1 MTILSKLS
9 LKSLKLNK
17 KRSISTV
24 IGIILSVAL
33 ICAVGTLVSSFQASL
48 VEESV
53 NETGYYHLEINNVT
67 KDDIDTIKNN
77 RDVKEYFSIY
87 ENGYAVM
94 ENSQNEYKPYYKVES
109 MTEDVFNKLKFN
121 LTDGRFPKNSSEVI
135 ISRHIIDNAKVDLK
149 LGDKITIDVGKRE
162 TLDGYELYPSNPYNP
177 YDESGGAINA
187 ETEEEIYSYYEES
200 SDEHIVDTTT
210 KTYTIVGIIERP
222 NTNFEGY
229 SDPGYTIITTQDT
242 QGKEN
247 IYLSFKNPY
256 DYKNSIT
263 NIMGASSYESLQNGS
278 DTNVKYDDFSINTD
292 LLRWEAMAFSDSTVS
307 TLYAIAGVVVVIII
321 ITSVFCIRNSF
332 AIATTEKIK
341 MYGMLA
347 SVGATKKQIKSS
359 VITEALVLGI
369 IGIPLGILSGIFAVF
384 VLINLVNY
392 ILGDNMFAHL
402 DGLVFSVSSL
412 PIVASFLLGLVVIY
426 LSAISSARKASKV
439 SPIESLRNSQDIK
452 IKNKKL
458 KTPKII
464 EKVFKTG
471 GVLAYKNLKRSK
483 KKYRTTVV
491 SLAVSIFI
499 FITMNSFLTN
509 AFDLSGMYYTDYN
522 HNIEL
527 YHNIDNLTEDEIKE
541 ITSLESVD
549 DSFLLYGDTG
559 NFKIFDTSKINLNDG
574 LELIDDSEY
583 DKVNEVVVETGKGKC
598 ISILLYGLD
607 TNAFKEYVKSI
618 GADYDKVKDS
628 GILVDT
634 YEYYDEEDNNTKVI
648 RRYNYNVSD
657 TIIGEYNEEPMSIKV
672 GAITDK
678 KPYGLEST
686 YYEGGFLIVDVSMF
700 NDLEFRLSRIC
711 INSNNTEE
719 FEKQLEDINK
729 DIVYTNFEEDAK
741 EQKSMILVINIFL
754 YGFITVI
761 TLIGVTN
768 IFNTITSNM
777 ELRQKEFAMLKSIGM
792 TKKEFNKMINLETI
806 FYSTKALIYGII
818 FGLIGTFAMYKATA
832 TKLDSGVY
840 IPILP
845 IIISII
851 FVFVLVFII
860 MKYSI
865 SKINKQNMIETIRKE
880 NI

>member
-17 KRSISTV
+17 KRSISTI

-33 ICAVGTLVSSFQASL
+33 ICAVGTLVSSFQRTL
-48 VEESV
+48 IEETINQS
-53 NETGYYHLEINNVT
+53 GYYHLQINNVT
-67 KDDIDTIKNN
+67 DEDIETIKNN
-77 RDVKEYFSIY
+77 RDVKDYFSIY

-109 MTEDVFNKLKFN
+109 MSEDVFNRLKFN
-121 LTDGRFPKNSSEVI
+121 LIEGRFPKNSSEII
-135 ISRHIIDNAKVDLK
+135 ISRHIIDNANVDLK

-162 TLDGYELYPSNPYNP
+162 SIDGFELHPSNPYNP

-187 ETEEEIYSYYEES
+187 ETEEEIYSYYEGK
-200 SDEHIVDTTT
+200 SDEHIVDTIT

-222 NTNFEGY
+222 NMDFEGY
-229 SDPGYTIITTQDT
+229 SDPGYTVITTQDT
-242 QGKEN
+242 QGKEKLF
-247 IYLSFKNPY
+247 ISFKNPY
-256 DYKNSIT
+256 EYKST
-263 NIMGASSYESLQNGS
+263 VVNILGASSYENLQNGS
-278 DTNVKYDDFSINTD
+278 DTELKYDDFSINTE

-307 TLYAIAGVVVVIII
+307 TLYAIAGVVIVIII
-321 ITSVFCIRNSF
+321 ITSIFCIRNSF

-347 SVGATKKQIKSS
+347 SIGATKKQIKSS

-402 DGLVFSVSSL
+402 DGLIFYVSVL
-412 PIVASFLLGLVVIY
+412 PIVIAFILGFVVIY
-426 LSAISSARKASKV
+426 LSAISSARKASKA

-452 IKNKKL
+452 INNKKL

-464 EKVFKTG
+464 QKVFKTG

-491 SLAVSIFI
+491 SLAVSIFV

-527 YHNIDNLTEDEIKE
+527 YHNIDNLTEDEVKE
-541 ITSLESVD
+541 ITSLSTVD
-549 DSFLLYGDTG
+549 ESFLLYGDTG
-559 NFKIFDTSKINLNDG
+559 NFKIFDTDKINLDDG
-574 LELIDDSEY
+574 LELVDDSEY
-583 DKVNEVVVETGKGKC
+583 DEETNSVIPTGKGKY
-598 ISILLYGLD
+598 ISVLIYGLD
-607 TNAFKEYVKSI
+607 TNAFKEYVESI
-618 GADYDKVKDS
+618 NVDYEKVKDT

-634 YEYYDEEDNNTKVI
+634 YEYYDENDKNTKSM
-648 RRYNYNVSD
+648 RRYKYKASD
-657 TIIGEYNEEPMSIKV
+657 TINGEYNEEPISIKV

-686 YYEGGFLIVDVSMF
+686 YYEGGFLIVDASVF
-700 NDLEFRLSRIC
+700 NNLEFRLSRIC
-711 INSNNTEE
+711 INANDSEE
-719 FEKQLEDINK
+719 FEKQLEEINK
-729 DIVYTNFEEDAK
+729 DIVYTNFEESVK

-792 TKKEFNKMINLETI
+792 TRREFNNMINLETI

-818 FGLIGTFAMYKATA
+818 FGLIGTFAMYKAVA
-832 TKLDSGVY
+832 MKLDSGVY
-840 IPILP
+840 IPVIP

-851 FVFVLVFII
+851 FVFILVFII
-860 MKYSI
+860 MRYSI
-865 SKINKQNMIETIRKE
+865 SKINKQNIIETIRKE

>member
-77 RDVKEYFSIY
+77 RDVKDYFTIY

-94 ENSQNEYKPYYKVES
+94 ENSQNEYKPYYKVVS

-135 ISRHIIDNAKVDLK
+135 ISRHIIDNAGVDLE

-162 TLDGYELYPSNPYNP
+162 TIDGFELYPSNPYNP

-187 ETEEEIYSYYEES
+187 ETEEEIYSFYEGES
-200 SDEHIVDTTT
+200 AEHIVDTAT
-210 KTYTIVGIIERP
+210 KTYTVVGVIERP

-307 TLYAIAGVVVVIII
+307 TLYAMASVVIVIII

-341 MYGMLA
+341 MYGMLS
-347 SVGATKKQIKSS
+347 SVGATKRQIKRS
-359 VITEALVLGI
+359 VISEALILGA

-384 VLINLVNY
+384 ILINIVNA
-392 ILGDNMFAHL
+392 ILGENMFAHL
-402 DGLVFSVSSL
+402 DGLVFSVSVL
-412 PIVASFLLGLVVIY
+412 PIIISFLLGLVVIY
-426 LSAISSARKASKV
+426 LSAISSAKKASRV
-439 SPIESLRNSQDIK
+439 SPIESLRNSQNIK
-452 IKNKKL
+452 INYKKL

-464 EKVFKTG
+464 KKLFKTG

-491 SLAVSIFI
+491 SLAVSIFV

-559 NFKIFDTSKINLNDG
+559 NFKIFDTDKINLDDG
-574 LELIDDSEY
+574 LELVDDSEY
-583 DKVNEVVVETGKGKC
+583 DVQKDIVIPTGKGKYMSVL
-598 ISILLYGLD
+598 IYGLD

-618 GADYDKVKDS
+618 GADYDKVKGS

-634 YEYYDEEDNNTKVI
+634 YEYYDEEDNNTKVM
-648 RRYNYNVSD
+648 RRYKYNTSD
-657 TIIGEYNEEPMSIKV
+657 TIDGEYNQVPMSIKI
-672 GAITDK
+672 GAVTDK
-678 KPYGLEST
+678 RPYGLEST
-686 YYEGGFLIVDVSMF
+686 YYEGGFLIVDV
-700 NDLEFRLSRIC
+700 NDFSNIEFRLSRIC

-719 FEKQLEDINK
+719 FEKELEDLNN
-729 DIVYTNFEEDAK
+729 DIVYTNFEKDAK

-792 TKKEFNKMINLETI
+792 TRKEFNKMINLETI

-851 FVFVLVFII
+851 FVFILVFII
-860 MKYSI
+860 MRYSI
-865 SKINKQNMIETIRKE
+865 SKINKQNIIDTIRKE